1 MQFKVFWCKVN
12 KYYTDNWL
20 NSKYLSDKT
29 GIFIA
34 SCVVTDKA
42 KRKWLKFV
50 KDAAKELK
58 VENQS
63 WKLKEEKPKIYISW
77 CWAFKKGKAQED
89 FFEIYPELKEF
100 RDLIVIL
107 WEKPEEL
114 QREIDEN
121 KKEKSNNPLW
131 KKENIFNDS
140 EWPKGMLLSA
150 SSEWQQSWNTKSP
163 SPLGGG
169 LRRGLKGIK
178 KLEKLKKLPQIYT
191 KKFLLIQGWCDS
203 FCSFCL
209 TVQKRWR
216 HYFRSKEDIVE
227 EINEFEKGGWKE
239 VVLTW
244 VNLSAWGL
252 PSTNPPKILTKKDK
266 VEFSKFAELLE
277 FILKNTTIPRV
288 RISSMGPEFIDEKC
302 LEIFKNTRIYP
313 HFHYSVQSGSSNIL
327 KEMRRH
333 YDWWYIRDLLLKT
346 KNLKRDDKVEVSIW
360 ADLIVWFPG
369 ENEKDFLDTY
379 NLVKDWLITK
389 IHAFPFSA
397 HNFWEKVP
405 AWVFKDQVPDNIKKE
420 RMWRLEEIWDI
431 TRDNFIDRNIWK
443 EFRVLIEVVK
453 PSPLTTE
460 GNSTENI
467 KWKGWTE
474 NYIEADEKT
483 FEILEGKIEKNNIVT
498 WILK

>member
-1 MQFKVFWCKVN
+1 MQFKIFWCKVN
-12 KYYTDNWL
+12 KYYTDEWL
-20 NSKYLSDKT
+20 NSEYLKDKN

-42 KRKWLKFV
+42 KRKWIKFV
-50 KDAAKELK
+50 KDTARELK
-58 VENQS
+58 VETQS
-63 WKLKEEKPKIYISW
+63 WKLKEEKEKIFISW
-77 CWAFKKGKAQED
+77 CWAFKKWEAQED

-121 KKEKSNNPLW
+121 KKEKSNNKPLS
-131 KKENIFNDS
+131 KKEKKNN
-140 EWPKGMLLSA
+140 K
-150 SSEWQQSWNTKSP
+150 SSLKKESN
-163 SPLGGG
+163 
-169 LRRGLKGIK
+169 KGIK

-216 HYFRSKEDIVE
+216 HYFRSKEDIAE

-252 PSTNPPKILTKKDK
+252 PSTNPPKTLTKKDK

-346 KNLKRDDKVEVSIW
+346 KNLKRDDKVEVSVW

-369 ENEKDFLDTY
+369 EREEDFLDTY

-405 AWVFKDQVPDNIKKE
+405 AWVLKNQIPDNIKKE

-431 TRDNFIDRNIWK
+431 TRDNFINRNIWK

-453 PSPLTTE
+453 TDE
-460 GNSTENI
+460 NWNI